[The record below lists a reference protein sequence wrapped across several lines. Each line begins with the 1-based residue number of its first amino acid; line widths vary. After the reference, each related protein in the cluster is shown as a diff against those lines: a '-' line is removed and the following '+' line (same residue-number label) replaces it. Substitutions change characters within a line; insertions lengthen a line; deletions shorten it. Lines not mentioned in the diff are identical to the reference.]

1 MRKCF
6 FCPSGLLLL
15 IVLICSPLILTSC
28 GNKEV
33 SPRIYLDDDF
43 YWALTDAGSMPEDAE
58 NLKFEHLDKMGY
70 KNLMDLVGIDGKY
83 VWLKADFEL
92 IPELQND
99 DLSMVIPYLHYADIL
114 YLNGR
119 YIDDYGV
126 MGESPDDP
134 INQEAGYVAHLFDFP
149 ELYLNQTGKNTILI
163 KVQCLGHA
171 TITDGVFIGLR
182 QDGWR
187 TSDIMTFWRSHFYM
201 FFEGMLLLCAVFFL
215 MLYYVY
221 KPFPSFRHFAFLN
234 ILTAVFFSI
243 FFITDLPWAGF
254 HGGIPFFWYV
264 KIAKSTCFFAIEFV
278 FSMFICSF
286 IEKKLKPYQIVI
298 QYTSFIVSACCAIL
312 APSYLWLVKKTLI
325 LIPIASVGFLCS
337 VYYAVVAAIKAEP
350 RIKNKARVILDAV
363 SFLLIVM
370 GIDVIIKGAFRN
382 IKMPFLSIFGLTG
395 VIIIIFIY
403 FCIDYSKMSGRLDY
417 LNQGL
422 EEEIKNQTKKLL
434 NAKERLEHDRE
445 ISLKDMRMAAIVQNK
460 FFHAP
465 EVPLKNWG
473 FAVCYEPLS
482 LVSGDLFNFYHDGEN
497 LHGVSLFDASGHG
510 VAASLVTMLAE
521 NIIQQTYME
530 SLENE
535 SSVAD
540 VLKVINERFIAAK
553 SDIENYLTGILLR
566 TKDNDDGTCTVTLA
580 NAGHPYPLM
589 YCSESGDVEEILPDV
604 ESPFTGP
611 VGLDGFDVEYSEMD
625 FIMKEGDILLMY
637 TDGLTEILNKEG
649 LSFDVPRV
657 VEVLKKKKDSDAKEI
672 MQNLMETVS
681 RFSTDTPRTDDV
693 SVIILKRM

>member
-6 FCPSGLLLL
+6 LRPYGLFLSV
-15 IVLICSPLILTSC
+15 VLICSLFFLTSC
-28 GNKEV
+28 GNKED

-43 YWALTDAGSMPEDAE
+43 YWALTEADSMPEDAE
-58 NLKFEHLDKMGY
+58 NLKFEHLDNMGY

-83 VWLKADFEL
+83 IWLKADFEL
-92 IPELQND
+92 IPELKND

-126 MGESPDDP
+126 MGQSPDDP
-134 INQEAGYVAHLFDFP
+134 VNQEAGYVAHLFDFP
-149 ELYLNQTGKNTILI
+149 ELYLNQNGKNTILI

-215 MLYYVY
+215 MLYFVY
-221 KPFPSFRHFAFLN
+221 KPRVSYRRFAFLN
-234 ILTAVFFSI
+234 ILTSIFFSI
-243 FFITDLPWAGF
+243 FFITELPWAGF
-254 HGGIPFFWYV
+254 HGGIPFFLYV
-264 KIAKSTCFFAIEFV
+264 KFAKSTCFFAIEFV

-298 QYTSFIVSACCAIL
+298 QYASFIISAGCAL
-312 APSYLWLVKKTLI
+312 FAPSYLWLVKNTLI
-325 LIPIASVGFLCS
+325 LIPVSSLGFVFSVAYAIIA
-337 VYYAVVAAIKAEP
+337 AKKAEP
-350 RIKNKARVILDAV
+350 NIQNKARFILYAV
-363 SFLLIVM
+363 TFLLLVM
-370 GIDVIIKGAFRN
+370 GIDIIIKGAFRN

-395 VIIIIFIY
+395 VIIIFFIY
-403 FCIDYSKMSGRLDY
+403 FCLDYSKMSHRLDY

-434 NAKERLEHDRE
+434 NAKESLEHDRE
-445 ISLKDMRMAAIVQNK
+445 KSLKDMRMAAIVQNK

-465 EVPLKNWG
+465 EEKLKNWG
-473 FAVCYEPLS
+473 FAVCYDPLS
-482 LVSGDLFNFYHDGEN
+482 VVSGDLFNFYHDGEN
-497 LHGVSLFDASGHG
+497 LQGVSLFDASGHG

-530 SLENE
+530 SLANG
-535 SSVAD
+535 SSVAN

-553 SDIENYLTGILLR
+553 SDIENYLTGLLLR
-566 TKDNDDGTCTVTLA
+566 TKENEDGTCTVTLA

-589 YCSESGDVEEILPDV
+589 YSADSDEVEEILPNVD
-604 ESPFTGP
+604 SPFTGP
-611 VGLDGFDVEYSEMD
+611 VGLGGFDVEYSEMD
-625 FIMKEGDILLMY
+625 FIMKKGDILLMY
-637 TDGLTEILNKEG
+637 TDGLTETGNKEG
-649 LSFDVPRV
+649 LSFDIPRI
-657 VEVLKKKKDSDAKEI
+657 VEVLKRKKDSDAQEI
-672 MQNLMETVS
+672 MQNLNEAIAK
-681 RFSTDTPRTDDV
+681 FSADTPRTDDV
-693 SVIILKRM
+693 SVIILKRV